1 MRGSNVAIPVRQYA
15 GIIGIVVLALGVVG
29 VLVKL
34 ISGGDYLFNTINV
47 SWTENLIHLITGGL
61 MAYVGYG
68 QSDVSLAKMVV
79 GVLGVVYLLVFVIS
93 LFSVTVFGLIGSGFT
108 WTDNIIHLVVGL
120 LGVYVAYVPN
130 SSAEMR
136 V

>member
-1 MRGSNVAIPVRQYA
+1 M
-15 GIIGIVVLALGVVG
+15 
-29 VLVKL
+29 
-34 ISGGDYLFNTINV
+34 GDYLFNAINV

-93 LFSVTVFGLIGSGFT
+93 LFSVTSL
-108 WTDNIIHLVVGL
+108 
-120 LGVYVAYVPN
+120 A
-130 SSAEMR
+130 
-136 V
+136 

>member
-1 MRGSNVAIPVRQYA
+1 
-15 GIIGIVVLALGVVG
+15 
-29 VLVKL
+29 
-34 ISGGDYLFNTINV
+34 
-47 SWTENLIHLITGGL
+47 

>member
-1 MRGSNVAIPVRQYA
+1 QYA

-34 ISGGDYLFNTINV
+34 ISGGDYLFNAINV